1 MSGLDYPEIRLNL
14 GKAVLYKEKKYILLG
29 KRVLKQE
36 NPFLPARFELVLF
49 NKERQSALFAPMEEV
64 EPAVKMFGWRSMAED
79 AEAAVQEEIKKG

>member
-36 NPFLPARFELVLF
+36 NPFLPAV
-49 NKERQSALFAPMEEV
+49 
-64 EPAVKMFGWRSMAED
+64 
-79 AEAAVQEEIKKG
+79 

>member
-1 MSGLDYPEIRLNL
+1 MDYPEIRLNL

-49 NKERQSALFAPMEEV
+49 NKERQSAPMEEV